1 MGIFSGLFK
10 SRDKPQNSTAGS
22 SYTFFM
28 GGSTAGKYVNERSA
42 MQMTAVYSCV
52 RILAEAVAGLPLH
65 LYRYTES
72 GGKEK
77 AIDHPL
83 YLLLHDEPN
92 PEMSSFVFRETLMT
106 HLLLWGNAYAQ
117 IIRNGKNE
125 VVALYPLMPNKMS
138 VDRDEHG
145 QLYYTYQ
152 RSNEEAPT
160 MKGSSVILK
169 PSDVLHI
176 PGLGFD
182 GLVGY
187 SPIAMAKNAIGM
199 AIACEE
205 FGAKFFANGAAPSG
219 VLEHPGTIKDP
230 SRVRE
235 AWQSQFG
242 GSSNSGK
249 VAVLEEGMKYTPI
262 SISPEQAQFLET
274 RKFQINEIARIFRV
288 PPHMVGDLE
297 KSSFSNIEQQ
307 SLEFVKYTLDP
318 WVIRWEQSIM
328 RSLLTPEEKK
338 TYYAKFNLDGLLR
351 GDYQSRM
358 NGYAIG
364 RQNGWMSAN
373 DIRELE
379 NLDRIPE
386 EEGGD
391 LYLIN
396 GNMLPMKNAGAFANT
411 TPTDDGKE
419 ETPDEEVLELD
430 ESGEDGDNSGNENSA
445 PQRHHR
451 RGKLV

>member
-1 MGIFSGLFK
+1 MGFLNGLFR
-10 SRDKPQNSTAGS
+10 SRDKPQNRTAGS
-22 SYTFFM
+22 GYSFFL
-28 GGSTAGKYVNERSA
+28 GGTTAGKVVTERSA

-65 LYRYTES
+65 VYRYSNS

-77 AIDHPL
+77 AVEHPL
-83 YLLLHDEPN
+83 YRLLHDEPN

-117 IIRNGKNE
+117 IIRNGKGE
-125 VVALYPLMPNKMS
+125 IVALYPLMANKMS
-138 VDRDEHG
+138 VERDENG
-145 QLYYTYQ
+145 QLYYRYMK
-152 RSNEEAPT
+152 SPDEAPT
-160 MKGSSVILK
+160 MPDNTVVLLTR
-169 PSDVLHI
+169 DVLHI

-187 SPIAMAKNAIGM
+187 SPIAMAKNAIGL
-199 AIACEE
+199 AIATEE
-205 FGAKFFANGAAPSG
+205 YGAKFFANGAAPSG

-230 SRVRE
+230 TKVRE

-288 PPHMVGDLE
+288 PPHMVGDLD

-318 WVIRWEQSIM
+318 WVMRWEQSIQ
-328 RSLLTPEEKK
+328 RSLFTPDEKK
-338 TYYAKFNLDGLLR
+338 NYFVKFNVEGLLR

-358 NGYAIG
+358 QGYATA

-386 EEGGD
+386 ESGGD
-391 LYLIN
+391 LYLVN
-396 GNMLPMKNAGAFANT
+396 GNMLPLEKAGAFADT
-411 TPTDDGKE
+411 QTDDGKE
-419 ETPDEEVLELD
+419 DDSNEEQEVLEMD
-430 ESGEDGDNSGNENSA
+430 EHGG
-445 PQRHHR
+445 R
-451 RGKLV
+451 RSLRRESS

>member
-1 MGIFSGLFK
+1 MGIFAGLFR
-10 SRDKPQNSTAGS
+10 SRDMPQNRTAGS
-22 SYTFFM
+22 GYAFYF
-28 GGSTAGKYVNERSA
+28 GGTTSGKAVTERSA

-65 LYRYTES
+65 LYRYKED

-77 AIDHPL
+77 ALDHPL

-117 IIRNGKNE
+117 IIRNGKGE
-125 VVALYPLMPNKMS
+125 VIALYPLMPNRMV
-138 VDRDEHG
+138 VDRDIHG
-145 QLYYTYQ
+145 QLYYQYT
-152 RSNEEAPT
+152 RSTEEAPT
-160 MKGSSVILK
+160 MKGVTVNLP

-205 FGAKFFANGAAPSG
+205 YGAKFFANGAAPGG

-230 SRVRE
+230 QRVRE
-235 AWQSQFG
+235 SWQSTFG
-242 GSSNSGK
+242 GSGNSNK
-249 VAVLEEGMKYTPI
+249 IAVLEEGMKYTPI
-262 SISPEQAQFLET
+262 GISPEQAQFLET

-307 SLEFVKYTLDP
+307 SLEFVKYTLEP
-318 WVIRWEQSIM
+318 WLVRWEQSIQ
-328 RSLLTPEEKK
+328 RTLFSPEEKK
-338 TYYAKFNLDGLLR
+338 RYFAKFNVEGLLR
-351 GDYQSRM
+351 GDYASRM
-358 NGYAIG
+358 SGYATA

-379 NLDRIPE
+379 NLDRIPTE
-386 EEGGD
+386 DGGD

-396 GNMLPMKNAGAFANT
+396 GNMLPLGNAGAFADT
-411 TPTDDGKE
+411 QTGKE
-419 ETPDEEVLELD
+419 ENPDEEVLEVEEPGSNGD
-430 ESGEDGDNSGNENSA
+430 SSGGTDAVPE
-445 PQRHHR
+445 RHHR

>member
-22 SYTFFM
+22 AYTFFM
-28 GGSTAGKYVNERSA
+28 GGSTAGKHVNERSA

-65 LYRYTES
+65 LYKYTEE

-77 AIDHPL
+77 AVDHPL

-138 VDRDEHG
+138 VDRDERG

-169 PSDVLHI
+169 PSEVLHI

-205 FGAKFFANGAAPSG
+205 YGAKFFANGAQPGG

-230 SRVRE
+230 QRVRE
-235 AWQSQFG
+235 SWQSTFG
-242 GSSNSGK
+242 GSGNANRI
-249 VAVLEEGMKYTPI
+249 AVLEEGMKYTPI
-262 SISPEQAQFLET
+262 AISPEQAQFLET

-338 TYYAKFNLDGLLR
+338 TFYVKFNLEGLLR

-379 NLDRIPE
+379 NLDRIPT

-396 GNMLPMKNAGAFANT
+396 GNMLPMRNAGAFANIT
-411 TPTDDGKE
+411 TDDGKE

-430 ESGEDGDNSGNENSA
+430 ESGTDGDNSGNENSA

>member
-1 MGIFSGLFK
+1 MAFLSGLFR
-10 SRDKPQNSTAGS
+10 SRDKPQNRTVGS
-22 SYTFFM
+22 SYSFFL
-28 GGSTAGKYVNERSA
+28 GGTTSGKPVTERTA

-52 RILAEAVAGLPLH
+52 RILAEAVAGLPIH
-65 LYRYTES
+65 LYRYTDD

-77 AIDHPL
+77 ALDHPL
-83 YLLLHDEPN
+83 DWLLHDEPN

-117 IIRNGKNE
+117 VIRNGKGE
-125 VVALYPLMPNKMS
+125 VVGLYPLMPNKMS
-138 VDRDEHG
+138 VDRDENG

-152 RSNEEAPT
+152 RSKEEAPT
-160 MKGSSVILK
+160 MNGSSVLLK

-187 SPIAMAKNAIGM
+187 SPIAMAKNSIGM

-205 FGAKFFANGAAPSG
+205 YGAKFFANGATPG
-219 VLEHPGTIKDP
+219 GILEHPGTVKDP
-230 SRVRE
+230 QRVRDSWNS
-235 AWQSQFG
+235 AFG
-242 GSSNSGK
+242 GSANANK

-318 WVIRWEQSIM
+318 WVVRWEQSIQ
-328 RSLLTPEEKK
+328 RALLTQDEKQK
-338 TYYAKFNLDGLLR
+338 YFVKFNLEGLLR

-379 NLDRIPE
+379 NLDRIPA

-396 GNMLPMKNAGAFANT
+396 GNMLPMKDAGAFANIT
-411 TPTDDGKE
+411 TEGKE
-419 ETPDEEVLELD
+419 TETDEEQEVLAVEKP
-430 ESGEDGDNSGNENSA
+430 A
-445 PQRHHR
+445 RKR
-451 RGKLV
+451 KR

>member
-1 MGIFSGLFK
+1 MGIFSGLFR
-10 SRDKPQNSTAGS
+10 SRDKPQNRTTGSTYSFFFGS
-22 SYTFFM
+22 S
-28 GGSTAGKYVNERSA
+28 SAGKRVNERSA

-65 LYRYTES
+65 LYRYKED

-77 AIDHPL
+77 AIYHPL

-117 IIRNGKNE
+117 IIRNGKGE
-125 VVALYPLMPNKMS
+125 VIALYPLMPNRMV
-138 VDRDEHG
+138 VDRDIHG
-145 QLYYTYQ
+145 QLYYQYT
-152 RSNEEAPT
+152 RSTEEAPT
-160 MKGSSVILK
+160 MKGVTVNLP

-205 FGAKFFANGAAPSG
+205 YGAKFFANGAAPGG

-230 SRVRE
+230 QRVRE
-235 AWQSQFG
+235 SWQSTFG
-242 GSSNSGK
+242 GSGNSNK
-249 VAVLEEGMKYTPI
+249 IAVLEEGMKYTPI
-262 SISPEQAQFLET
+262 GISPEQAQFLET

-307 SLEFVKYTLDP
+307 SLEFVKYTLEP
-318 WVIRWEQSIM
+318 WLVRWEQSIQ
-328 RSLLTPEEKK
+328 RTLFSPEEKK
-338 TYYAKFNLDGLLR
+338 RYFAKFNVEGLLR
-351 GDYQSRM
+351 GDYASRM
-358 NGYAIG
+358 SGYATA

-379 NLDRIPE
+379 NMDRIPA

-396 GNMLPMKNAGAFANT
+396 GNMLPLGNAGAFADT
-411 TPTDDGKE
+411 QTGKE
-419 ETPDEEVLELD
+419 ENPDEEVLEVEEPGSNGD
-430 ESGEDGDNSGNENSA
+430 SSGGTDAVPE
-445 PQRHHR
+445 RHHR